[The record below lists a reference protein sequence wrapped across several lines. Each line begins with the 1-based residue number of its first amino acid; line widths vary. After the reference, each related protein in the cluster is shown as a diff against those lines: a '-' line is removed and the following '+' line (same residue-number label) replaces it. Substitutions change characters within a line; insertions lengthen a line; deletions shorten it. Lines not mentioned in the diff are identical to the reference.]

1 MTEIV
6 SNEPHRRFRWRLIP
20 GIFLALAVSIGA
32 WQLYDTQVRH
42 HLGVV
47 TEGQVYKSGAMP
59 PAQMA
64 AVAKKLG
71 LRTVIDFRTYRPG
84 QDSTNTTPLE
94 NIDAER
100 EALAAEGVRHIHLP
114 TSQVPSDATVEKFL
128 TVMADPANRPILI
141 HCYHGVGRTELFAAL
156 YRMEFEG
163 WSNDKARNAAR
174 FFIPGSSFSDKAE
187 KGRFLMG
194 YHPHRGAEVQKFP
207 PSDPVR

>member
-1 MTEIV
+1 MTETVPNEPRRRSRWRIV
-6 SNEPHRRFRWRLIP
+6 S
-20 GIFLALAVSIGA
+20 GILLTLAVSLGA
-32 WQLYDTQVRH
+32 WQFYNNQVLH

-71 LRTVIDFRTYRPG
+71 LRTVVDFRTYRPG

-100 EALAAEGVRHIHLP
+100 EALAAEGIRHIHLP
-114 TSQVPSDATVEKFL
+114 TPQVPSDATVGKFL
-128 TVMADPANRPILI
+128 AVMADPANRPILI

-163 WSNDKARNAAR
+163 WSNDKARNATR

-194 YHPHRGAEVQKFP
+194 YHPHHSTGVRKLLP
-207 PSDPVR
+207 RDPVR